1 MRITPRVSKTLN
13 NRAALNVA
21 GFIGFSAVLFGAFG
35 AHVLRATFD
44 RLGTGEIWRTA
55 VLYHLAHAV
64 VLVLLAERR
73 PVPRWPYLLICAGV
87 TIFSGSLYI
96 LALTNFHWIGA
107 ITPLGG
113 VGMLLGW
120 LSLAFLKE

>member
-1 MRITPRVSKTLN
+1 MRASGLFGISLTALWPSSCAKSPVQVVRNRIRESNRFMRITPRVSKTLN

-64 VLVLLAERR
+64 VLV
-73 PVPRWPYLLICAGV
+73 
-87 TIFSGSLYI
+87 
-96 LALTNFHWIGA
+96 
-107 ITPLGG
+107 
-113 VGMLLGW
+113 
-120 LSLAFLKE
+120 